1 MSGNPFVRDED
12 YAVKM
17 FRNPLVYL
25 NKSSNALVVDDDD
38 DDDDWEKE
46 NYGSGLGDK
55 QVPDC
60 QDKLGPLDS
69 GATDIIGHRPDH
81 HHCYPEDDDG
91 DDADDDNDIVCMRRE
106 LDVLLGRTG
115 PSKRVTVHTSLS
127 RQHRRFLADIDD
139 NVHGRLTTAADS
151 GQMSVP
157 QKATAKE
164 NKGTK
169 TSKLKGDA
177 KDKEGKKA
185 KRGESSAEETKKGK
199 GAVKTNM
206 EATRRKDVGPA
217 MTSGDEDVIE
227 RGAGREVTKGS
238 RQPNNKTSVTTPPGH
253 SLPSIDERLSQL
265 RPSRELLEFYRK
277 KIAEY
282 NEEHTGIVTHIDA
295 YKETYEEMG
304 KLQWEIRQREGEI
317 VELQQALSDMQ
328 LFLYQE
334 KDHVLR
340 LYAENDRLKLR
351 ELEDK
356 QKIQHLLSLGG
367 YPEGEVTY
375 FHKEPPAMAIIE
387 QKYSKSENQ
396 GMKKKKSCEAKCLCE
411 SLRQDNKILSMQIE
425 RLQSQ
430 LEEQTKNSKEHIAS
444 LFADRYEK
452 QMEEEAR
459 RKRDER
465 KIEVLLEKVQ
475 KTQELLYDT
484 TKQFLQQRYT
494 QRTNE
499 REWMAEK
506 DELLQHLDKLQEWSK
521 HHCHHV
527 AATQRRT
534 ATASSVIATATKDI
548 ADGHHPHHRCCNKHG
563 MCSACTRHAAD
574 ATQQIGVGVCGIG
587 MQFTE
592 NKDQELLEEIQNL
605 RFELQQVKTMSD
617 MYRSQAIEGEEE
629 LCKIREEGDFAKE
642 SFKDRSHKMSKRLQL
657 MNTRYQELER
667 RRHFE
672 VEGFKNDIKNLRTR
686 LKEVE
691 RELYKV
697 TLGLSEELD
706 EKDPDNLDMRIL
718 RNVHLSTGRSQKIMH
733 ELKRLKSKVYSL
745 ENDLRHL

>member
-465 KIEVLLEKVQ
+465 KIEVLLENAPVPEKEGKKMMTSNDTTTSNNTTSHRSNFASAAKQSSEEVNVTMEEI
-475 KTQELLYDT
+475 KNAMELLRKEGNSVFLNTPQQLIHDT
-484 TKQFLQQRYT
+484 
-494 QRTNE
+494 
-499 REWMAEK
+499 
-506 DELLQHLDKLQEWSK
+506 
-521 HHCHHV
+521 
-527 AATQRRT
+527 
-534 ATASSVIATATKDI
+534 
-548 ADGHHPHHRCCNKHG
+548 NK
-563 MCSACTRHAAD
+563 
-574 ATQQIGVGVCGIG
+574 
-587 MQFTE
+587 
-592 NKDQELLEEIQNL
+592 
-605 RFELQQVKTMSD
+605 KT
-617 MYRSQAIEGEEE
+617 I
-629 LCKIREEGDFAKE
+629 
-642 SFKDRSHKMSKRLQL
+642 
-657 MNTRYQELER
+657 
-667 RRHFE
+667 
-672 VEGFKNDIKNLRTR
+672 
-686 LKEVE
+686 
-691 RELYKV
+691 LYKV
-697 TLGLSEELD
+697 FD
-706 EKDPDNLDMRIL
+706 KKN
-718 RNVHLSTGRSQKIMH
+718 
-733 ELKRLKSKVYSL
+733 KRLINATPQQLEIALKPIWGKKSYVTRGRRFGTVEVRCPTEEDARAHAISPLQTESL
-745 ENDLRHL
+745 LLVPTYLGQQVTKITQCRTTITRNSSKAYMGPKELCN

>member
-1 MSGNPFVRDED
+1 MLQ
-12 YAVKM
+12 
-17 FRNPLVYL
+17 NPLVYL

-38 DDDDWEKE
+38 DDWEKE

-55 QVPDC
+55 QDPDC
-60 QDKLGPLDS
+60 QDKLGHLDN
-69 GATDIIGHRPDH
+69 GATDIIDHHPDH
-81 HHCYPEDDDG
+81 RHYHPGDDG
-91 DDADDDNDIVCMRRE
+91 EGDGVDYNDNVDDADEDNDIVCMRRE
-106 LDVLLGRTG
+106 LDLLLGRTG
-115 PSKRVTVHTSLS
+115 PSKKVTVHTLPS
-127 RQHRRFLADIDD
+127 RQHRRFLADLDGNI
-139 NVHGRLTTAADS
+139 HGQLTRAADS
-151 GQMSVP
+151 RQMTVP
-157 QKATAKE
+157 QKAMTKE
-164 NKGTK
+164 GKGTK
-169 TSKLKGDA
+169 TSKLREDV
-177 KDKEGKKA
+177 KDKETKKS
-185 KRGESSAEETKKGK
+185 KRGGLSAEERKKGER
-199 GAVKTNM
+199 AVKTNM
-206 EATRRKDVGPA
+206 VTIRKKNVDPA
-217 MTSGDEDVIE
+217 VASGDEDVIE
-227 RGAGREVTKGS
+227 RGASREVTKSS
-238 RQPNNKTSVTTPPGH
+238 RQPNNKASAATPPSH
-253 SLPSIDERLSQL
+253 PLPSIDERLSQL

-282 NEEHTGIVTHIDA
+282 NEEHTSIMGHLDT
-295 YKETYEEMG
+295 YKETYEEM
-304 KLQWEIRQREGEI
+304 
-317 VELQQALSDMQ
+317 
-328 LFLYQE
+328 
-334 KDHVLR
+334 
-340 LYAENDRLKLR
+340 LR

-387 QKYSKSENQ
+387 QKYSKNVDSSQAAKSENQ
-396 GMKKKKSCEAKCLCE
+396 GVKKKKSCETKCLCE

-452 QMEEEAR
+452 QMEEDAR

-465 KIEVLLEKVQ
+465 KIEVLLEKLQ

-521 HHCHHV
+521 HHCHHTT
-527 AATQRRT
+527 ATQRKT
-534 ATASSVIATATKDI
+534 AMATSSIAPATKDI
-548 ADGHHPHHRCCNKHG
+548 TDGHHHCCNKHG
-563 MCSACTRHAAD
+563 ACNSCTRRAAT
-574 ATQQIGVGVCGIG
+574 ATHHVGVDVCGIG

-642 SFKDRSHKMSKRLQL
+642 SFKDRSQKMSKRLQL
-657 MNTRYQELER
+657 MNSRYQELER

-718 RNVHLSTGRSQKIMH
+718 RNVHLSTGRSQKIMR